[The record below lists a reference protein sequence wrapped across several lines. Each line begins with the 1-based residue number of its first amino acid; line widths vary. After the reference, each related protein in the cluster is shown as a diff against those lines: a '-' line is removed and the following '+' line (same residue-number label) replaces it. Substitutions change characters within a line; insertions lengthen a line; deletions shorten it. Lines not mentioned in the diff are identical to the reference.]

1 MIPIRDDAPHYATP
15 WVNYFLIALNT
26 LVFLFEL
33 TLGPHHLGAFLFS
46 FGLVPA
52 NLTAGLHAGAY
63 AAALLPVLTS
73 MFLHAGWLHIIF
85 NMWWLWIFG
94 DNVEDWLG
102 HFPYLIFYL
111 LSGLGASL
119 VHIMFNLG
127 SQVPSV
133 GASGAIAGVM
143 GAYFV
148 LFPSARVLTL
158 IPVFPIL
165 VSFTWLLSPSAR
177 VLMLVFFLFILF
189 IWLVFPSARVLRSIF
204 FFFVWLPA
212 WLILGY
218 WFVLQFLSGAATSIA
233 AGGQGSSGGIAV
245 WAHVGGFL
253 TGVAMIKLFPRRAR
267 RYSSTAWQ

>member
-1 MIPIRDDAPHYATP
+1 MFPIRDDAPHYTTP
-15 WVNYFLIALNT
+15 WVTYFLIALNT

-33 TLGPHHLGAFLFS
+33 ALGPHGLNAFLFS

-52 NLTAGLHAGAY
+52 HLTASLHAGTY

-102 HFPYLIFYL
+102 HFPYLLFYL

-119 VHIMFNLG
+119 VHILFNLG

-148 LFPSARVLTL
+148 LFPSARVLTF
-158 IPVFPIL
+158 IF
-165 VSFTWLLSPSAR
+165 
-177 VLMLVFFLFILF
+177 VFFT
-189 IWLVFPSARVLRSIF
+189 
-204 FFFVWLPA
+204 WLPA

-218 WFVLQFLSGAATSIA
+218 WFVLQFLSGAATSLA
-233 AGGQGSSGGIAV
+233 ASGQGSSGGVAV

-253 TGVAMIKLFPRRAR
+253 TGVAMIKLFPRRAP
-267 RYSSTAWQ
+267 RYSSTVWQ